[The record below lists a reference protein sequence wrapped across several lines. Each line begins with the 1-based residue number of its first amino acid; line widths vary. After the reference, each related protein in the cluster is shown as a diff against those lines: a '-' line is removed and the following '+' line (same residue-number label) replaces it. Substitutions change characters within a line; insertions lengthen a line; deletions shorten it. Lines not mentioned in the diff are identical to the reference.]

1 MGHDQE
7 HGQPVALP
15 EQGIA
20 NRFEIETGLGICHGG
35 ENQYWE

>member
-7 HGQPVALP
+7 QRQPVALP

-20 NRFEIETGLGICHGG
+20 NCLEIEAGLGLCHGG
-35 ENQYWE
+35 ENQ